1 MTATLPSE
9 QVRTE
14 GRAPRRLRPARPPRA
29 TRPPRPPA
37 SRDEPVTVVSTSL
50 VMLSL
55 LCLWMVFQ
63 LVLLGGLSQTR
74 AQDLLYAELRTQ
86 LASATA
92 PIGPV
97 VPAGDP
103 VALLSAPRIGLQQT
117 VVEGTGSGDTL
128 AGPGH
133 LRNTVLP
140 GQAGTSVLMGRA
152 QTYGGP
158 FADLAGLAAGDTI
171 TTVTAQGTTAF
182 TVLGVRR
189 AGDPLPQ
196 PLPAGSSRLTLVTS
210 ESSGALGG
218 LTSGSVLYV
227 DADAATAFATPAGR
241 PAAVPDAERP
251 LATDPGAL
259 PLLVLHLTVLLALTL
274 GVIAAR
280 QRFAAALVWVVATPV
295 ALTVAWS
302 TTDVAM
308 RMLPNL
314 L

>member
-1 MTATLPSE
+1 M
-9 QVRTE
+9 
-14 GRAPRRLRPARPPRA
+14 
-29 TRPPRPPA
+29 
-37 SRDEPVTVVSTSL
+37 VSTSL

-63 LVLLGGLSQTR
+63 LVLLGGLSQSR

-97 VPAGDP
+97 IPAGDP
-103 VALLSAPRIGLQQT
+103 VAVLSAPRIGLQQT

-140 GQAGTSVLMGRA
+140 GQAGTSVVMGRA

-158 FADLAGLAAGDTI
+158 FAGLAGLVAGDTVS
-171 TTVTAQGTTAF
+171 TVTAQGTTDF

-196 PLPAGSSRLTLVTS
+196 PLAVGSSRLTLVTS

-218 LTSGSVLYV
+218 LSSGSVLYV
-227 DADAATAFATPAGR
+227 DADAAAAFPTPAGL

-251 LATDPGAL
+251 LAADSGAL
-259 PLLVLHLTVLLALTL
+259 PLLVLHLAVLLALTL
-274 GVIAAR
+274 GVVTAR
-280 QRFAAALVWVVATPV
+280 QRFPAALVWVVATPV
-295 ALTVAWS
+295 ALAVAWS

-308 RMLPNL
+308 RLLPNL